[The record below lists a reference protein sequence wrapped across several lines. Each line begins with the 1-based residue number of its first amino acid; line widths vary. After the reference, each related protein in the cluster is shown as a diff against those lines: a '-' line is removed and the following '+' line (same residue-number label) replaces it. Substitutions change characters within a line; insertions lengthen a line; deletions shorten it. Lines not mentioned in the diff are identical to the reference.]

1 MDRSNQLLLKNHAL
15 HKLIPIVLQLTN
27 QIKQKF
33 SAKSC
38 SARAIFLKLL
48 WGRGWVAWKYSIH
61 FKLRILQL
69 IIDCSVGKKAANLF
83 KRRLFWTDWDDCY
96 RSQIPPLEKARTSGF
111 TSGSWSWVSDLI
123 FRVPSLAFKVPALRL
138 SLGIGSLVLPKVPSS
153 CPIFWICSFYSI
165 YFVHLSYFL

>member
-15 HKLIPIVLQLTN
+15 HKLIPIVLQLMN

-61 FKLRILQL
+61 FKLHILQL

-96 RSQIPPLEKARTSGF
+96 RSQIPPLEKARTQVSLQGLGLGF
-111 TSGSWSWVSDLI
+111 PISFLGSRVSLSKSQLWDWALVLGLWSYQKSLV
-123 FRVPSLAFKVPALRL
+123 RVPSFGYVLFIVYIL
-138 SLGIGSLVLPKVPSS
+138 ST
-153 CPIFWICSFYSI
+153 
-165 YFVHLSYFL
+165 